1 MATISATAY
10 LDNAA
15 TTAMVPEAVLAMSQ
29 QLGKVGNASSLHAAG
44 RSARKVVEESR
55 EAIADAVGASPS
67 EVIFTASGTEANN
80 LALKGFYWHR
90 LAEGRNVIASSPIE
104 HHAILDPLEWLV
116 EHENAKWLELDVN
129 QDGQVKLL
137 EAKNKI
143 EAAVDSISLISI
155 MHSNNEVG
163 SVQSVSEI
171 ASIAAELNLPIH
183 TDAVQSFGKI
193 PLSFK
198 DLNVTAMSL
207 SAHKIGGPLGIGA
220 LVLKKGLDLT
230 PVLHGG
236 GQERDLRS
244 GTLDTPAIAGF
255 AAAATLAIAEL
266 SARAARVSKLR
277 DRLISGVISKVEN
290 VSVNGATDHLPG
302 IAHFTFEGAEGD
314 ALLLLLDAQGVQCST
329 GSACSAGV
337 PRPSHVLL
345 AMGMNDKRAKSS
357 LRFSI
362 GPSTTEADMDLVIS
376 VIAPVVERARA
387 AGLV

>member
-1 MATISATAY
+1 MATNSATAY

-29 QLGKVGNASSLHAAG
+29 QLGIVGNASSLHAAG

-143 EAAVDSISLISI
+143 EAAADSISLISV

-171 ASIAAELNLPIH
+171 AAIAAELNLPIH

-266 SARAARVSKLR
+266 SAGAARVSKLR

-362 GPSTTEADMDLVIS
+362 GPSTTEADIDLVIS

>member
-1 MATISATAY
+1 MAINSATAY

-15 TTAMVPEAVLAMSQ
+15 TTAMIPEAVLVMSQ
-29 QLGKVGNASSLHAAG
+29 QLSKVGNASSLHAAG

-90 LAEGRNVIASSPIE
+90 LAEGRNVIATSPIE

-116 EHENAKWLELDVN
+116 EHENAKWLELDVDQN
-129 QDGQVKLL
+129 GQLL
-137 EAKNKI
+137 IGDAEKKI
-143 EAAVDSISLISI
+143 RAAADSISLISI

-163 SVQSVSEI
+163 SVQHVGEI
-171 ASIAAELNLPIH
+171 AAIAGELDLPIH

-193 PLSFK
+193 PLSFRE
-198 DLNVTAMSL
+198 LNVTAMSL

-255 AAAATLAIAEL
+255 AAAATIAIAEL
-266 SARAARVSKLR
+266 NSRAARVSKLR
-277 DRLISGVISKVEN
+277 ERLISGVLAKAEN
-290 VSVNGATDHLPG
+290 TSVYSAKDHLPG

-362 GPSTTEADMDLVIS
+362 GHSTTEADIDLVIS

>member
-1 MATISATAY
+1 MAINSATAY

-29 QLGKVGNASSLHAAG
+29 QLSKVGNASSLHAAG

-55 EAIADAVGASPS
+55 EAIAAAVGAAPS

-80 LALKGFYWHR
+80 LALKGFYWDR
-90 LAEGRNVIASSPIE
+90 ISQGRNVIVTSPIE
-104 HHAILDPLEWLV
+104 HHAVLDPLEWLV
-116 EHENAKWLELDVN
+116 EHENAKWLELDVD
-129 QDGQVKLL
+129 QQGQVKLL

-143 EAAVDSISLISI
+143 EEAADSINLISI

-163 SVQSVSEI
+163 SVQSVGEI
-171 ASIAAELNLPIH
+171 AAIAAELNLPVH

-266 SARAARVSKLR
+266 DARAAKVSKLR
-277 DRLISGVISKVEN
+277 DRLISGVLAKVEN
-290 VSVNGATDHLPG
+290 VFVNGAKDHLPG
-302 IAHFTFEGAEGD
+302 IAHLTFEGAEGD

-362 GPSTTEADMDLVIS
+362 GHSTTEADIDLVVS

>member
-1 MATISATAY
+1 MATNSSTAY

-15 TTAMVPEAVLAMSQ
+15 TTAMVPEAVLAMSE
-29 QLGKVGNASSLHAAG
+29 QLGIVGNASSLHAAG

-90 LAEGRNVIASSPIE
+90 LVEGRNVIASSPIE

-129 QDGQVKLL
+129 QDGQ
-137 EAKNKI
+137 AKVEDAKEKI
-143 EAAVDSISLISI
+143 AAEVNSISLISI

-163 SVQSVSEI
+163 SIQPVGEI
-171 ASIAAELNLPIH
+171 AKIAAELNLPIH

-266 SARAARVSKLR
+266 SVRAARVSKLR
-277 DRLISGVISKVEN
+277 DRLISGVIAKVEN

-362 GPSTTEADMDLVIS
+362 GPSTTEEDIDLVIS

>member
-1 MATISATAY
+1 MNGKAVSAY

-15 TTAMVPEAVLAMSQ
+15 TTAMLPEAISAMSE
-29 QLGKVGNASSLHAAG
+29 QLSKVGNASSLHAGG

-55 EAIADAVGASPS
+55 EAIAAAVGAFPS

-90 LAEGRNVIASSPIE
+90 LAQSRNLIATSPIE

-116 EHENAKWLELDVN
+116 DHENAKWLELNVDEN
-129 QDGQVKLL
+129 GQILL
-137 EAKNKI
+137 REAQEKI
-143 EAAVDSISLISI
+143 RAAVEVISLISV

-163 SVQSVSEI
+163 SIQPIAEI
-171 ASIAAELNLPIH
+171 ATLAAELDLPIH
-183 TDAVQSFGKI
+183 TDAVQSFGKV
-193 PLSFK
+193 PLSFR

-230 PVLHGG
+230 PILHGG

-255 AAAATLAIAEL
+255 AAAATLAVSEL
-266 SARAARVSKLR
+266 NSRTTRISKLR
-277 DRLISGVISKVEN
+277 EKLISGVLGKVKN
-290 VSVNGATDHLPG
+290 VSVNGAEIHLPG

-362 GPSTTEADMDLVIS
+362 GTNTSDADIELVIS
-376 VIAPVVERARA
+376 AIAPVVERARA

>member
-1 MATISATAY
+1 
-10 LDNAA
+10 
-15 TTAMVPEAVLAMSQ
+15 
-29 QLGKVGNASSLHAAG
+29 
-44 RSARKVVEESR
+44 SR

-90 LAEGRNVIASSPIE
+90 LAEGRNVIATSPIE

-116 EHENAKWLELDVN
+116 EHENAKWLELDVDQN
-129 QDGQVKLL
+129 GQLL
-137 EAKNKI
+137 IGDAEKKI
-143 EAAVDSISLISI
+143 RAAADSISFISI

-163 SVQSVSEI
+163 SVQHVGEI
-171 ASIAAELNLPIH
+171 AAIAGELDLPIH

-193 PLSFK
+193 PLSFRE
-198 DLNVTAMSL
+198 LNVTAMSL

-255 AAAATLAIAEL
+255 AAAATIAIAEL
-266 SARAARVSKLR
+266 NSRAARVSKLR
-277 DRLISGVISKVEN
+277 ERLISGVLAKVEN
-290 VSVNGATDHLPG
+290 TSVNSAKDHLPG

-362 GPSTTEADMDLVIS
+362 GPSTTEADIDLVIS
-376 VIAPVVERARA
+376 VIAPVVKRARA

>member
-1 MATISATAY
+1 MATNSATAY
-10 LDNAA
+10 LYNAA
-15 TTAMVPEAVLAMSQ
+15 TTAMIPEAVLAMSE
-29 QLGKVGNASSLHAAG
+29 QLGIVGNASSLHAAG

-55 EAIADAVGASPS
+55 EAIAEAVGASPS

-90 LAEGRNVIASSPIE
+90 LEEGRNVIASSPIE

-143 EAAVDSISLISI
+143 EAAAGSISLISV

-171 ASIAAELNLPIH
+171 AAIAAELNLPIH

-277 DRLISGVISKVEN
+277 DRLISGVIAKVEN

-362 GPSTTEADMDLVIS
+362 GPSTTEADIDLVIS
-376 VIAPVVERARA
+376 VIAPVVDRARA

>member
-1 MATISATAY
+1 MATNGATAY

-137 EAKNKI
+137 EAKSKI
-143 EAAVDSISLISI
+143 EAAADSISLISV

-362 GPSTTEADMDLVIS
+362 GPSTTEADIDLVIS

>member
-1 MATISATAY
+1 MTINSATAY

-29 QLGKVGNASSLHAAG
+29 QLGIVGNASSLHAAG

-90 LAEGRNVIASSPIE
+90 FAEGRNSIATSPIE

-116 EHENAKWLELDVN
+116 EHENAKWLELDVD
-129 QDGQVKLL
+129 QEGQVKVQD
-137 EAKNKI
+137 AKEKI
-143 EAAVDSISLISI
+143 EAEANSISLISI

-163 SVQSVSEI
+163 SIQPVGEI
-171 ASIAAELNLPIH
+171 AKIAAELNLPIH

-255 AAAATLAIAEL
+255 AAAATLAITEL
-266 SARAARVSKLR
+266 NSRAARVSKLR
-277 DRLISGVISKVEN
+277 DRLISGVLSKVEN
-290 VSVNGATDHLPG
+290 VSVNGAKDHLPG

-362 GPSTTEADMDLVIS
+362 GASTTEADIDLVIS

-387 AGLV
+387 AGLA

>member
-1 MATISATAY
+1 MAINSATAY

-15 TTAMVPEAVLAMSQ
+15 TTAMIPEAVLAMSQ
-29 QLGKVGNASSLHAAG
+29 QLSKVGNASSLHAAG

-90 LAEGRNVIASSPIE
+90 LAEGRNVIATSPIE

-116 EHENAKWLELDVN
+116 DHENAKWLELDVDQN
-129 QDGQVKLL
+129 GQVLIEDAEK
-137 EAKNKI
+137 KI
-143 EAAVDSISLISI
+143 KEAADSISLISI

-163 SVQSVSEI
+163 SVQHVGEI
-171 ASIAAELNLPIH
+171 AAIAGELDLPIH

-193 PLSFK
+193 PLSFRE
-198 DLNVTAMSL
+198 LNVTAMSL

-255 AAAATLAIAEL
+255 AAAATIAIAEL
-266 SARAARVSKLR
+266 NSRAARVSKLR
-277 DRLISGVISKVEN
+277 ERLISGVLAKVEN
-290 VSVNGATDHLPG
+290 TSVNSAKDHLPG

-337 PRPSHVLL
+337 PRPRHVLL

-362 GPSTTEADMDLVIS
+362 GPSTTEADIDLVIS